1 MKHTCETIVDD
12 NGIELTVGYDYEITP
27 SQVEE
32 CHGLHDVGNFIYTEL
47 KTVEVVIK
55 GKGIDILPFLT
66 SMQEDY
72 IVSLLNY
79 DK

>member
-47 KTVEVVIK
+47 QTVELIINHI
-55 GKGIDILPFLT
+55 GIDVLPILTP
-66 SMQEDY
+66 MQKDY
-72 IVSLLNY
+72 IISLLNY